1 MHLLTG
7 WKNANEDYVVNV
19 VIEHVT
25 DEDREDATVM
35 AAFNPNPDPNPDPD
49 PGPDPDPDH

>member
-7 WKNANEDYVVNV
+7 WKDANEEYVVNV

-35 AAFNPNPDPNPDPD
+35 AAIFKPWPSP
-49 PGPDPDPDH
+49 